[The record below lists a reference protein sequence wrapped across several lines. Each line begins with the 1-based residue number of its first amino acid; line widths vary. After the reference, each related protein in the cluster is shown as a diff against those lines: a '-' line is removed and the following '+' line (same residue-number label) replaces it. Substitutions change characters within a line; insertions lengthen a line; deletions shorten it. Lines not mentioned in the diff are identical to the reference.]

1 MTRKHYQQIADMIRQ
16 TYTLNDGHE
25 AGTIAHIA
33 EQFAIIAKRDNQAF
47 NRDRFLEACGI
58 INGEWAI

>member
-16 TYTLNDGHE
+16 TYQLNDGHHG
-25 AGTIAHIA
+25 GTIAHIA
-33 EQFAIIAKRDNQAF
+33 EQFATIAKRDNQAF

-58 INGEWAI
+58 TDGEWAI